1 MVETTVAIETN
12 GLTKRYSGIEVISAA
27 TFSLPKG
34 SKTALIGPNGSGK
47 TTLLGML
54 SSLIT
59 PSAGEAT
66 LAGHSL
72 TVNSPSL
79 RREIGVLAHRPMIYE
94 ELSPFENLQFFAR
107 LYEIDEQDSRIEKL
121 LRTVGLWQ
129 RRQEPTQVLSRG
141 YHQRLALARALLHS
155 PQILLLDEPETGL
168 DPEGIRLLDELV
180 LRAPDITVLA
190 ATHFIERASSWSDGV
205 LRLERGRIVE
215 DAAKPPKTDALPKIE
230 APA

>member
-1 MVETTVAIETN
+1 MMESAVAIDAN
-12 GLTKRYSGIEVISAA
+12 GLTKRYGGIEVISAA
-27 TFSLPKG
+27 TFSLPTG

-72 TVNSPSL
+72 TVNLPLL
-79 RREIGVLAHRPMIYE
+79 RRKIGVLAHLPMIYE

-107 LYEIDEQDSRIEKL
+107 LYEIDEPDSRIEKL
-121 LRTVGLWQ
+121 LRIVGLW
-129 RRQEPTQVLSRG
+129 RRRAEPTQVLSRG
-141 YHQRLALARALLHS
+141 YHQRLALARALLHR

-168 DPEGIRLLDELV
+168 DPDGIQLLDELV

-190 ATHFIERASSWSDGV
+190 ATHLIERVASWSDGV
-205 LRLERGRIVE
+205 LRLERGRVVE
-215 DAAKPPKTDALPKIE
+215 VAKPSKTDASPKIG

>member
-1 MVETTVAIETN
+1 MVESTVAIETN

-72 TVNSPSL
+72 TANSQSL

-107 LYEIDEQDSRIEKL
+107 LYEIDEQDSRIEDL
-121 LRTVGLWQ
+121 LRAVGLWQ
-129 RRQEPTQVLSRG
+129 RRQAPAQILSRG
-141 YHQRLALARALLHS
+141 YHQRLALARALLHR

-190 ATHFIERASSWSDGV
+190 ATHLIERAASWSDGV
-205 LRLERGRIVE
+205 LRLERGRIGE
-215 DAAKPPKTDALPKIE
+215 ATAKPSKTDAPPKIE

>member
-1 MVETTVAIETN
+1 MVESTVAIETN

-72 TVNSPSL
+72 TANSQSL

-94 ELSPFENLQFFAR
+94 ELSPFENLLFFAR
-107 LYEIDEQDSRIEKL
+107 L
-121 LRTVGLWQ
+121 
-129 RRQEPTQVLSRG
+129 
-141 YHQRLALARALLHS
+141 
-155 PQILLLDEPETGL
+155 
-168 DPEGIRLLDELV
+168 
-180 LRAPDITVLA
+180 
-190 ATHFIERASSWSDGV
+190 
-205 LRLERGRIVE
+205 
-215 DAAKPPKTDALPKIE
+215 
-230 APA
+230 